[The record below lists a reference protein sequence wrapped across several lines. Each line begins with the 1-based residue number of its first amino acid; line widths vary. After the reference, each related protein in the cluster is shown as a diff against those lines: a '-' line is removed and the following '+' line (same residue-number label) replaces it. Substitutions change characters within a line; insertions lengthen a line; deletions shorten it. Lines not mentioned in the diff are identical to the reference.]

1 MKKIY
6 SFIFLITSI
15 FFCSIIWDYIK
26 LPFNENL
33 NIPGEEYLD
42 MRHNPLNDTVR
53 FISFITVPL
62 IFFLISKLYFEKEN
76 IKDLLRSNDDPFK
89 ITNKNLSKQTFLFI
103 ILIVLLEFILLDLS
117 KFIYSLDIFHEGL
130 WLTASNNLKF
140 LGKFWEGSYIGRGL
154 FGNFN
159 SLLFWKVSGHE
170 TIGVTRLIVLIF
182 ILINKLLLILISYK
196 IISNINLNFKVK
208 NIFFVILS
216 IFLLSFFKYE
226 LNNSIFYLRHFLLL
240 VFLYLLICYFQSN
253 TKKNS
258 YIFILGIF
266 SSISMFWYIDIG
278 VYINISILFL
288 ILIIFIQKKFK
299 SILILFS
306 SISLGWSIFFIIL
319 NKNEFNQFLNNTYY
333 IFTTI
338 EYIQGLIYPTPFW
351 SHDARSTRALLMFI
365 ITGVMLINILLNK
378 DLNLSNENKIIFL
391 FLYFISLISFK
402 TGLSRSDTPHIKSGL
417 SFLYIPLFLFIFLY
431 VSYFIEKKLEFNY
444 FKKFS
449 IANMILVIFLFK
461 TVLLHQHGPNLK
473 RIVEFP
479 YKLNALIVADDSKYL
494 SKEYN
499 EFLDYYSNLTKDEKC
514 IQIFTNE
521 TALPYLLK
529 KPTCTKFYFVY
540 TSSPNKLQ
548 EEFISELKANKP
560 KYILYKSDLD
570 IYDNPIQRLTIV
582 NEYILSKY
590 TTYNNFKKWIILK
603 LI

>member
-15 FFCSIIWDYIK
+15 LFCSIIWDYIK

-33 NIPGEEYLD
+33 NIPGEEYLS
-42 MRHNPLNDTVR
+42 MKHNPLNDTVR
-53 FISFITVPL
+53 FIFFITVPL
-62 IFFLISKLYFEKEN
+62 IFFLISKVYFEKEN
-76 IKDLLRSNDDPFK
+76 INDFFKSNNHSFK
-89 ITNKNLSKQTFLFI
+89 TINKNLPKQTFLFI
-103 ILIVLLEFILLDLS
+103 VLIVLLEFILLDLS

-159 SLLFWKVSGHE
+159 SLFFWNIFGHE
-170 TIGVTRLIVLIF
+170 TIGVTRLITLIS

-196 IISNINLNFKVK
+196 IVSNINLNLKVK

-216 IFLLSFFKYE
+216 IFLLSFVKYD
-226 LNNSIFYLRHFLLL
+226 LSNQIFYLRHFLLL
-240 VFLYLLICYFQSN
+240 IFLYLLIGYFQSKR
-253 TKKNS
+253 KKDFF
-258 YIFILGIF
+258 IFILGIF
-266 SSISMFWYIDIG
+266 SSTSMFWYVDIG

-288 ILIIFIQKKFK
+288 ILIFFIQKKFK
-299 SILILFS
+299 SILILFF
-306 SISLGWSIFFIIL
+306 SIFLGWLIFFTIL
-319 NKNEFNQFLNNTYY
+319 NKNEFNQFLNNTYN

-338 EYIQGLIYPTPFW
+338 EYIQGLIFPTPFW
-351 SHDARSTRALLMFI
+351 SQDARSTRALLMFT
-365 ITGVMLINILLNK
+365 ITGVLLINILINK
-378 DLNLSNENKIIFL
+378 NLKLSNENKIIFL

-402 TGLSRSDTPHIKSGL
+402 TGLSRSDTPHIKQGL
-417 SFLYIPLFLFIFLY
+417 SFLYIPMLLFILLY
-431 VSYFIEKKLEFNY
+431 VFYFIEKKLDFNY
-444 FKKFS
+444 FKKFN
-449 IANMILVIFLFK
+449 IANMILIIFLFK
-461 TVLLHQHGPNLK
+461 TILLHQHGPNLK
-473 RIVEFP
+473 RITEFP
-479 YKLNALIVADDSKYL
+479 YQLNALIIADDSKYL

-548 EEFISELKANKP
+548 EKFISELKANKP

-570 IYDNPIQRLTIV
+570 TYDNPIQRLTIV

-590 TTYNNFKKWIILK
+590 TIYNNFNKWIILK